1 MIQKIKSETLM
12 QSTAVKGRTS
22 GKVTLADVAAKAGV
36 ASMTASRAINQ
47 PDMVSQSLRQ
57 RVELAVSELGY
68 VPNRAARALASAHS
82 NVIVV
87 LVPSLS
93 NAVFTDVLA
102 GIQDA
107 LDTDNYQILIG
118 NTRYSDAEEEKLLS
132 IYMQSNPDG
141 ILLSG
146 LSHSPRVEQILK
158 TSQVPVV
165 SMMDLAE
172 KKQQLSVGFSQFQA
186 AYTMTRYLL
195 DKGHHRIAFM
205 GAQLDERTLKRAEG
219 YRKAMHE
226 ALRYNHQLELMVS
239 DPSTIALGAE
249 LLGRILSATPDCD
262 AIFCCN
268 DDLAHGAIYQCQRR
282 GIAVPEQIAICG
294 FNDLPASA
302 WMKPSVT
309 TISTPRYRVGYEA
322 ANLLRAIIH
331 NEPTP
336 QSKIDLGFTLM
347 ARESA

>member
-1 MIQKIKSETLM
+1 MSKSTTTKSRASGRATLE
-12 QSTAVKGRTS
+12 AV
-22 GKVTLADVAAKAGV
+22 AKLAGV

-47 PDMVSQSLRQ
+47 PELVSSALRL
-57 RVELAVSELGY
+57 RVEQAVAELGY

-93 NAVFTDVLA
+93 NAVFTEVLD

-107 LDTDNYQILIG
+107 VDAGNYQLLIG
-118 NTRYSDAEEEKLLS
+118 NTRYSDAEEEKLLG
-132 IYMQSNPDG
+132 IYLQSNPDG

-146 LSHSPRVEQILK
+146 LTHSPRVEQMLAA
-158 TSQVPVV
+158 SRVPVV
-165 SMMDLAE
+165 SMMDLAPGAGT
-172 KKQQLSVGFSQFQA
+172 LSVGFSQSA
-186 AYTMTRYLL
+186 AGYTMTRYLI
-195 DKGHHRIAFM
+195 DKGHTRIGFL
-205 GAQLDERTLKRAEG
+205 GAQLDERTLRRAEG
-219 YRKAMHE
+219 YRQAMDE
-226 ALRYNHQLELMVS
+226 AGLADPRLEIMVA

-249 LLGRILSATPDCD
+249 LLGRMLASVPDCD

-268 DDLAHGAIYQCQRR
+268 DDLAHGAIYQSQRR
-282 GIAVPEQIAICG
+282 GIKVPGQLAICG

-309 TISTPRYRVGYEA
+309 TIGTPRYRIGFEA
-322 ANLLRAIIH
+322 ATLLRAVI
-331 NEPTP
+331 NGEQPATT
-336 QSKIDLGFTLM
+336 QVDLGFTLL